1 MMWNCLAPNIP
12 ARWFERTAKRFA
24 TVLVAALALAQA
36 QPLDTLAREYHDKPS
51 LRTRAAVLNYANAH
65 SKDVT
70 GALAFLALGAGEME
84 AKDFSEALIH
94 LKAAEK
100 RLPSLA
106 DYPAYLQAAAQFE
119 LSKFGEVSK
128 TLKPVWDN
136 SPPSPLVLKAIVLEA
151 NIYLKTGDPKKV
163 LHLMEKRG
171 DEIAPEKTALLLAK
185 AYEAMGDRVSA
196 AAQYIKVYTEF
207 PFTNEAVDAHASLAG
222 YPPLSTHGRLLR
234 CSKLIEGRD
243 STRARTE
250 LEALIPALSGEDA
263 DTARVLV
270 GVTYYSKRD
279 KSEAFRYLKALNV
292 TAAEPAAERL
302 FYLEESARRLDH
314 IDEMDAAVAQ
324 LARSFPQSKWRLQA
338 TLAAATYYLIKG
350 EPAQYEPLFRG
361 CAEAFPSDP
370 QAADCHWRAA
380 WAEYLKNRSN
390 GDWFVAHLKQYPMS
404 NHTSGALYFLGRI
417 AESKNDYGAARVY
430 YERAKA
436 DFPNQYYGM
445 LSRDR
450 LKEAAVNQA
459 LVSLQ
464 ASALLTALK
473 FPHPGDPAMIP
484 SAVTQARLGRARLLA
499 SAGLDDMA
507 DSELRFGAKHDGQSP
522 IAAVEMARLALQRDE
537 PNVAIRLIKQ
547 YAPGYMWFPLDSTT
561 DALWRLA
568 FPLPFWKSLTSYAEQ
583 RGIDPYVLA
592 GLIREESEFDP
603 KVVSYANAYGL
614 TQVLPSTGRAISR
627 QLKMRVFRASMLFD
641 PEVNLNIGTYFLRN
655 MLDSLNGKWEPALA
669 SYNAGRGR
677 VVRWLGANQY
687 REPAEFVESI
697 PITQTRLYVQSI
709 LRDAD
714 VYRRLYGT
722 RPVSAAPG
730 G

>member
-1 MMWNCLAPNIP
+1 MMWNCLARNIP
-12 ARWFERTAKRFA
+12 ARWLDSTVARFA
-24 TVLVAALALAQA
+24 TVLVAVLALAQA

-51 LRTRAAVLNYANAH
+51 LRTRAAVLSYANAH
-65 SKDVT
+65 PKDVT
-70 GALAFLALGAGEME
+70 GALAFLVVGAGEMQAKQFGE
-84 AKDFSEALIH
+84 AIVH
-94 LKAAEK
+94 VKAAGK

-106 DYPAYLQAAAQFE
+106 DYPAYLEAAAQYE
-119 LSKFGEVSK
+119 LSRFGEVSK

-136 SPPSPLVLKAIVLEA
+136 SPPSPLVLKAIVLES
-151 NIYLKTGDPKKV
+151 NVYLHTGDPKKV
-163 LHLMEKRG
+163 IHLMEKRG

-185 AYEAMGDRVSA
+185 AYEATGDRASA
-196 AAQYIKVYTEF
+196 AAQYVKVYTEF
-207 PFTNEAVDAHASLAG
+207 PFTNEAADAHTSLAG
-222 YPPLSTHGRLLR
+222 YPPLSTHARLLR
-234 CSKLIEGRD
+234 CSKLIDGHD
-243 STRARTE
+243 SARARTE
-250 LEALIPALSGEDA
+250 LEALIPSLSGEDA
-263 DTARVLV
+263 DTARVLL

-279 KSEAFRYLKALNV
+279 KSETFNYLKALNV

-302 FYLEESARRLDH
+302 FYLEESARRLDR
-314 IDEMDAAVAQ
+314 IDEMDAAAGQ
-324 LARSFPQSKWRLQA
+324 LARSFPTSKWRLQA
-338 TLAAATYYLIKG
+338 SVAAATYYLIKG
-350 EPAQYEPLFRG
+350 QPAQYDPLFRG

-380 WAEYLKNRSN
+380 WSEYLKNRSN
-390 GDWFVAHLKQYPMS
+390 GDWFLAHLKQYPSS

-430 YERAKA
+430 YERAKT

-450 LKEAAVNQA
+450 LKEAAINQA

-464 ASALLTALK
+464 ASALLTTLK
-473 FPHPGDPAMIP
+473 FPHPGDPAMNP
-484 SAVTQARLGRARLLA
+484 SVVTQARIGRARLLA

-507 DSELRFGAKHDGQSP
+507 DSELRFGAKHDGQSQ
-522 IAAVEMARLALQRDE
+522 IAAIEMARLALQRDE
-537 PNVAIRLIKQ
+537 PNIAIRLIKQ

-583 RGIDPYVLA
+583 RSIDPYVLA

-641 PEVNLNIGTYFLRN
+641 PEVNLNIGTFFLRN

-677 VVRWLGANQY
+677 VVRWLSANQY

-697 PITQTRLYVQSI
+697 PITQTRIYVQSI

-722 RPVSAAPG
+722 RPVSLAPG